1 LYEFVLLGMNNPQ
14 DPRMNVTPSAPV
26 LLVEDDLDLA
36 GNIQDYLEHRGW
48 QVDYAPN
55 GALGLHQIL
64 SSEYSAVILDL
75 RLPGLDGVELC
86 RRLRTEIGSALPVLM
101 LTAADTLNDR
111 LGGFEAGA
119 DDYLVK
125 PFALPELLARLQAL
139 IRRVQAY
146 GAGASKILRFADV
159 ELDRDLRTVRRAGQL
174 LTVTKMGYDF
184 LEILM
189 QRAPAVVPRADI
201 EHHLWHGEPPGSDAL
216 RTHLA
221 ALRAVLDRPP
231 WPALLHTHRG
241 IGYQL
246 IHGKTDDV

>member
-1 LYEFVLLGMNNPQ
+1 MLFGKNDPQ
-14 DPRMNVTPSAPV
+14 DPRMNITPSAPV

-64 SSEYSAVILDL
+64 SREYSAVILDL
-75 RLPGLDGVELC
+75 RLPGLGGIELC
-86 RRLRTEIGSALPVLM
+86 RRLRAELGSTLPVLM

-111 LGGFEAGA
+111 LTGFEAGA

-139 IRRVQAY
+139 IRRAQACS
-146 GAGASKILRFADV
+146 ASASTILRFADV

-174 LTVTKMGYDF
+174 LTVTKMGYDL

-221 ALRAVLDRPP
+221 ALRAVVDRPP
-231 WPALLHTHRG
+231 WPPLLHTHRG

-246 IHGKTDDV
+246 ILGKADDV

>member
-1 LYEFVLLGMNNPQ
+1 MLLVRNDPQ
-14 DPRMNVTPSAPV
+14 DPHMNVVASAPV

-64 SSEYSAVILDL
+64 SRAYSAVILDL
-75 RLPGLDGVELC
+75 RLPGLSGIELC
-86 RRLRTEIGSALPVLM
+86 RRVRTEVGATLPVLM

-111 LGGFEAGA
+111 LTGFEAGA

-125 PFALPELLARLQAL
+125 PFALPELLARLRAL
-139 IRRVQAY
+139 IRRAQAF
-146 GAGASKILRFADV
+146 GAGASAILRFADV

-174 LTVTKMGYDF
+174 LTVTKMGYDL

-221 ALRAVLDRPP
+221 ALRAVLDRSP
-231 WPALLHTHRG
+231 WPPLVHTHRG

-246 IHGKTDDV
+246 ILEKADDV